1 MMVCKVQGTEM
12 RAGWFYAEYSSVVV
26 SMRSPRRLNDT
37 RVIGLRPRS
46 RRTPAFSRWLK
57 VVLERTSIKM
67 HQTYQNGPDSASR
80 LKRNVGLTG

>member
-1 MMVCKVQGTEM
+1 VDKH
-12 RAGWFYAEYSSVVV
+12 
-26 SMRSPRRLNDT
+26 P
-37 RVIGLRPRS
+37 
-46 RRTPAFSRWLK
+46 TPAFNRWLK